1 MKPDRET
8 QTPRLQ
14 AGSSAILRPR
24 RRRELARRPASR
36 EEARIRGFA
45 TPALAGCAGRMA
57 PYSI

>member
-24 RRRELARRPASR
+24 RRLELARRPASL

-57 PYSI
+57 L